1 MTDGRFSSD
10 NAKQREAV
18 NEIKDD
24 DLQKVSSADIL
35 QRMKDRQRCKYL
47 RKNLMQME
55 TSQMKANLYPLYII
69 LLEIVVEMKNRWQ
82 MNYYTTFESVRV
94 IVPQLIQS

>member
-1 MTDGRFSSD
+1 
-10 NAKQREAV
+10 
-18 NEIKDD
+18 
-24 DLQKVSSADIL
+24 
-35 QRMKDRQRCKYL
+35 
-47 RKNLMQME
+47 
-55 TSQMKANLYPLYII
+55 MKANLYPLYII

>member
-18 NEIKDD
+18 NEIRDD

-47 RKNLMQME
+47 RKNPMQME